1 MQEHIFKTSDSFLPL
16 ASFLLM
22 NFYINMPRLFSAK
35 GVVQREVKIFY
46 FSEKT
51 TVISIVSF
59 VWKNS
64 ANTYV

>member
-1 MQEHIFKTSDSFLPL
+1 MQEHIFKTSDGFLPL